1 MEFPIFQFPYLG
13 TGMIIAL
20 NAVLH
25 VIISHGLAIGA
36 VFFIVTSEYIGSRK
50 NPRGWD
56 YFARDFLKFT
66 IIITT
71 GIGAVTG
78 VGIWFIPSA
87 LSPRGIG
94 SMLRVFFWPWFIEW
108 MVFTCEVIF
117 ILLYYFTWHRWQ
129 SAQKK
134 RHILLGAAYLSFA
147 FLSASLI
154 TGILGFMLTSDGWPW
169 DRAFWSAFLN
179 PSYLP
184 QLFLRISGGLS
195 IGALSS
201 SAFIL
206 FTRKDSTFRKEALGF
221 FAKAAIIAFSAT
233 ILSAWWY
240 FTVIPSAFKT
250 HAIFAVLTSRL
261 SQTPQIFWYANG
273 AGISLLFI
281 TAVVSIKGSGTFAKM
296 LIIPAL
302 LVAMT
307 FVAEFERI
315 REFIRGPYLM
325 PGYMYANQVLIS
337 ETQLFKKDGMLKNDP
352 WFHQT
357 ADNQDAAIQGAYLFA
372 RNCSAC
378 HTIGG
383 INDIAERV
391 KGRTEDGIF
400 VMLGH
405 TSDMVPFM
413 PPFSGTD
420 AERRILAGFLY
431 ELSKGTVKLHGP
443 SRPVPSIGEGEKGKT
458 GAAKSAGLA
467 GEPRTGGQPCPAM
480 RVCRGHRGGERH
492 G

>member
-25 VIISHGLAIGA
+25 VAISHGLAIGA
-36 VFFIVTSEYIGSRK
+36 VLFIVISEYLGLKKASRD
-50 NPRGWD
+50 WED
-56 YFARDFLKFT
+56 FARDFLKFT

-117 ILLYYFTWHRWQ
+117 ILAYYFTWEKWRDGR
-129 SAQKK
+129 K
-134 RHILLGAAYLSFA
+134 RRHVFLGVAYLSFA

-184 QLFLRISGGLS
+184 QLFLRISAGLS

-201 SAFIL
+201 SAFLL
-206 FTRKDSTFRKEALGF
+206 FTRRDSAFRQEALGF
-221 FAKAAIIAFSAT
+221 FAKAAIISFSAT
-233 ILSAWWY
+233 TLSAWWY
-240 FTVIPSAFKT
+240 FTVIPPAFKT

-261 SQTPQIFWYANG
+261 SQEPQVFWYANG
-273 AGISLLFI
+273 AGVFLLFV
-281 TAVVSIKGSGTFAKM
+281 TALVSFMGSLRGPAVLAKV
-296 LIIPAL
+296 LIVPAL
-302 LVAMT
+302 LVSMA

-325 PGYMYANQVLIS
+325 PGYMYANQMLIS
-337 ETQLFKKDGMLKNDP
+337 ETQLLEKNGTLKNDI
-352 WFHQT
+352 WFNQ
-357 ADNQDAAIQGAYLFA
+357 APGNQDATVQGAYLFA
-372 RNCSAC
+372 RNCSTC

-400 VMLGH
+400 VLLGH

-413 PPFSGTD
+413 PPFSGTGD
-420 AERRILAGFLY
+420 ERRTLAGFLY
-431 ELSKGTVKLHGP
+431 GLSKGTVKLHDP
-443 SRPVPSIGEGEKGKT
+443 SRLVP
-458 GAAKSAGLA
+458 L
-467 GEPRTGGQPCPAM
+467 TGG
-480 RVCRGHRGGERH
+480 ENH

>member
-13 TGMIIAL
+13 TGMVIAL
-20 NAVLH
+20 DAVLH

-36 VFFIVTSEYIGSRK
+36 ILFIVISEYLGLKKASRD
-50 NPRGWD
+50 WED
-56 YFARDFLKFT
+56 FAKDFLKFT

-108 MVFTCEVIF
+108 AVFTCEVIF
-117 ILLYYFTWHRWQ
+117 ILAYYFTWDRWQ
-129 SAQKK
+129 SEKK
-134 RHILLGAAYLSFA
+134 RRHIFLGVVYLSFA

-184 QLFLRISGGLS
+184 QLFLRIGISLS

-201 SAFIL
+201 SAFLL
-206 FTRKDSTFRKEALGF
+206 FTRKDSTFRQEALGL
-221 FAKAAIIAFSAT
+221 FAKAATVSFSAT
-233 ILSAWWY
+233 ILSTWWY

-261 SQTPQIFWYANG
+261 SQTPQIFWYANC
-273 AGISLLFI
+273 AGILLLFV
-281 TAVVSIKGSGTFAKM
+281 TAMVSFIGPGRGPAVLAKV

-302 LVAMT
+302 LAAMI

-337 ETQLFKKDGMLKNDP
+337 EAQLLKRDGMLKNDP
-352 WFHQT
+352 WFDH
-357 ADNQDAAIQGAYLFA
+357 APGNQEATVQGAYLFA
-372 RNCSAC
+372 RNCSTC

-383 INDIAERV
+383 INDIAEKV

-400 VMLGH
+400 VLLGH

-420 AERRILAGFLY
+420 DERRILAGFLY
-431 ELSKGTVKLHGP
+431 ELSKETVKLHNP
-443 SRPVPSIGEGEKGKT
+443 SRLVP
-458 GAAKSAGLA
+458 L
-467 GEPRTGGQPCPAM
+467 TGG
-480 RVCRGHRGGERH
+480 ENH